1 MLERWMDAAQAQ
13 ALKRWA
19 TGERKPDDS
28 TEKRAVKPLLVVD
41 DTRPGEIE
49 LDGRTLPLQDKQYR
63 LIRILAMHPGQCVPY
78 DATLYRDVWGDIVV
92 EDNQMHYQK
101 RMLIK
106 RLAEAGPAWETL
118 ITTVPKRG
126 FTLNLTPEQVCLRVV
141 ASCAA

>member
-1 MLERWMDAAQAQ
+1 MDAEQVQ

-19 TGERKPDDS
+19 TGQSKQDGSP
-28 TEKRAVKPLLVVD
+28 EKRTVKPLLIVD

-49 LDGRTLPLQDKQYR
+49 LDGRVLPLQDKQYR

-78 DATLYRDVWGDIVV
+78 DILYRDMWGDIIV

-101 RMLIK
+101 RMLVK
-106 RLAEAGPAWETL
+106 RLAAAGPAWETL